1 MARSVPLAPESYARR
16 GRQLWRVMVLLVVGA
31 FLLLAYSFWAIYRE
45 TRVEAEF
52 TARSYAELIEARLD
66 ATLRRVDADL
76 TRLAARL
83 PGELLASAA
92 GSPARPSLE
101 RDLERNRIAF
111 PEVGG
116 FRIADANGK
125 LLYVDSEIS
134 IADRAYFAA
143 LRDKPD
149 AGTIFSDVV
158 ISRLNGDPSVVAA
171 RAIRDSD
178 GRFLGAVIVPLHL
191 QYFAHLFDSL
201 KLGAHG
207 AISIRRVDD
216 HSLVLIAP
224 PVLADAGA
232 APEAGHPLQDILA
245 AGSRIGML
253 DFVSPAD
260 GVARI
265 SAFRVL
271 EYYPFYVMAGVARSD
286 VLLNWLR
293 RVAVVGVLSLIL
305 FCLIALVLYFLFQ
318 AQERERRALADLEQ
332 YKERL
337 KTAQRIAQLGSW
349 ELDLQTWRVIC
360 SPELQQ
366 IFEFE
371 PYLAE
376 RAYDDFIAL
385 VHPEDRA
392 GTDASFR
399 AALSQRTQL
408 LAKHRLLLPDGRVK
422 YLLETGEAH
431 YAEDGTPLRILGT
444 AQDITGQH
452 HMESRLQLLASAFH
466 YSGEAILI
474 SDRDNNIVTVNPAF
488 TKLTGYEPDEVAG
501 RNPRILSA
509 GRTTAQ
515 EYKEMWAAIAESGF
529 WQGEIWDRR
538 KDGGI
543 YPKWMTV
550 SVIRASDG
558 SIENH
563 IAHFTDV
570 SSERAAEAQ
579 LEHIAHHDVLT
590 GLLNRLSLKGRL
602 DQALA
607 AARREGSKVALLFI
621 DLDRFKV
628 INDTLGHH
636 IGDKLLIEVA
646 DRLRDSVR
654 DSDVVARLGG
664 DEFVIMLSGME
675 HSGSAAVIAEKLVR
689 NIGDP
694 YLIEGYDLYTTP
706 SIGVALFPT
715 DGEDGETLMKNAD
728 AAMYHAK
735 AAGRNNFQFFDAR
748 MNDAALERLKIEH
761 SLRQALARDEFCV
774 HYQPILDI
782 ASGKV
787 LGLEALVRWLHP
799 EMGMVQPGS
808 FIGIA
813 EETGLIQPIGEWVF
827 WTACR
832 QLAEFNDAGLR
843 GLKMSINIS
852 AMQLRNG
859 NLPVLAR
866 GAIEAFNL
874 EPASLIFEITESVA
888 MHQPD
893 ETVRILDLLHDM
905 GVGLAIDDFGT
916 GYSSLSYLRMF
927 PINHLKLD
935 RSFVKEIGEDQDSA
949 AICDATIGL
958 AHSLGLKLVAEGVE
972 TEVQC
977 DYLRSKGCDLVHGY
991 LFSRPLPAD
1000 LALAFMQQRN

>member
-422 YLLETGEAH
+422 YLLETGEAL
-431 YAEDGTPLRILGT
+431 YAEDGTPLRIQGT

-452 HMESRLQLLASAFH
+452 HMESRMQLLASAFH

-474 SDRDNNIVTVNPAF
+474 TDRDNNIVTVNPAF
-488 TKLTGYEPDEVAG
+488 TKLTGYEPEEVAG

-509 GRTTAQ
+509 GRTTAE
-515 EYKEMWAAIAESGF
+515 EYKEMWTTIA
-529 WQGEIWDRR
+529 
-538 KDGGI
+538 
-543 YPKWMTV
+543 
-550 SVIRASDG
+550 
-558 SIENH
+558 
-563 IAHFTDV
+563 
-570 SSERAAEAQ
+570 
-579 LEHIAHHDVLT
+579 
-590 GLLNRLSLKGRL
+590 
-602 DQALA
+602 
-607 AARREGSKVALLFI
+607 
-621 DLDRFKV
+621 
-628 INDTLGHH
+628 
-636 IGDKLLIEVA
+636 
-646 DRLRDSVR
+646 
-654 DSDVVARLGG
+654 
-664 DEFVIMLSGME
+664 
-675 HSGSAAVIAEKLVR
+675 
-689 NIGDP
+689 
-694 YLIEGYDLYTTP
+694 
-706 SIGVALFPT
+706 
-715 DGEDGETLMKNAD
+715 
-728 AAMYHAK
+728 
-735 AAGRNNFQFFDAR
+735 
-748 MNDAALERLKIEH
+748 
-761 SLRQALARDEFCV
+761 
-774 HYQPILDI
+774 
-782 ASGKV
+782 
-787 LGLEALVRWLHP
+787 
-799 EMGMVQPGS
+799 
-808 FIGIA
+808 
-813 EETGLIQPIGEWVF
+813 
-827 WTACR
+827 
-832 QLAEFNDAGLR
+832 
-843 GLKMSINIS
+843 
-852 AMQLRNG
+852 
-859 NLPVLAR
+859 
-866 GAIEAFNL
+866 
-874 EPASLIFEITESVA
+874 
-888 MHQPD
+888 
-893 ETVRILDLLHDM
+893 
-905 GVGLAIDDFGT
+905 
-916 GYSSLSYLRMF
+916 
-927 PINHLKLD
+927 
-935 RSFVKEIGEDQDSA
+935 
-949 AICDATIGL
+949 
-958 AHSLGLKLVAEGVE
+958 
-972 TEVQC
+972 
-977 DYLRSKGCDLVHGY
+977 
-991 LFSRPLPAD
+991 
-1000 LALAFMQQRN
+1000 